1 MGREG
6 AEVCPLR
13 DESPDQSVLVFVG
26 AALTRGVRVAVEDGR
41 ALALPAALVFDA
53 FSVRELGAVVAGD
66 GEEDLR
72 E

>member
-6 AEVCPLR
+6 GEVCPLR

-26 AALTRGVRVAVEDGR
+26 AALTRRVWVAVVDGG
-41 ALALPAALVFDA
+41 AFSFPSALVFDA

>member
-6 AEVCPLR
+6 GEVCPLR

-26 AALTRGVRVAVEDGR
+26 AALTRGVRVAVVDGR
-41 ALALPAALVFDA
+41 ALALPAALAFDA
-53 FSVRELGAVVAGD
+53 LGVSELGAVVAGD
-66 GEEDLR
+66 GHEDPG